1 MATIAGQGAQSA
13 GQNSRVSCAC
23 VPRHFLQPAGRKVT
37 CGAPAASPKD
47 DQFEPWVQPA
57 HMMSRDATRL
67 LRTRCIWLWVR
78 RHSVLGAN
86 VLIALLTASADAA
99 RAEDRDIVLPEL
111 PEASN
116 DAER

>member
-1 MATIAGQGAQSA
+1 
-13 GQNSRVSCAC
+13 
-23 VPRHFLQPAGRKVT
+23 
-37 CGAPAASPKD
+37 
-47 DQFEPWVQPA
+47 
-57 HMMSRDATRL
+57 
-67 LRTRCIWLWVR
+67 
-78 RHSVLGAN
+78 VLGAN